1 MRMVIIIIIYIYIII
16 ITLIII
22 IVYLVHQAHCKCKKL
37 YSVTVSGEMT
47 VTKGRRPPTFL
58 SHTQASH
65 VHARTIV
72 YFHTIDAECHSLNL
86 AALLTWL
93 MHNNA

>member
-1 MRMVIIIIIYIYIII
+1 MLLAALI
-16 ITLIII
+16 III

-47 VTKGRRPPTFL
+47 VGHEGSPPSFL
-58 SHTQASH
+58 SHTHTSH

-72 YFHTIDAECHSLNL
+72 YFRTIDTECHSLNL
-86 AALLTWL
+86 TALPIG
-93 MHNNA
+93 